1 MRVVLLCFA
10 ATAALSAQT
19 MVEAGLG
26 ASRAATSTAPAA
38 GIGKSIAGAM
48 STLDK
53 TLKSADKSTSSE
65 TIVLTKDSPPP
76 APAKTYEPIAKAE
89 VGLAYADLIDRFGKP
104 AMEITGEDGIRK
116 LSYGTTRI
124 QVKDGKVTAIHP
136 PAPAPPP
143 PVQPDRPAP
152 APR

>member
-1 MRVVLLCFA
+1 MRVFLLCFA
-10 ATAALSAQT
+10 AAAALSAQT

-65 TIVLTKDSPPP
+65 TIVLTKNTPPP
-76 APAKTYEPIAKAE
+76 ASTRTYEPIAKAE
-89 VGLAYADLIDRFGKP
+89 VGLAYAELIERFGKP
-104 AMEITGEDGIRK
+104 AMEITGEDGVRK
-116 LSYGTTRI
+116 LSYGATRI
-124 QVKDGKVTAIHP
+124 QIKDGKIIEIRP
-136 PAPAPPP
+136 PAPAPQQ
-143 PVQPDRPAP
+143 PVQPDRPLP